1 MALVGV
7 NNLNSENKLGGLRND
22 TTSFTA
28 SNINSASLNT
38 TSTQNMT
45 GTNSLSVNA
54 STESFDVFSST
65 TGNGNL
71 QNTSN
76 SAATTTTSGDL
87 NMNHTLG
94 NNQTQS
100 TPNSQELYSEAP
112 STSTNNSTTQQPS
125 GVSAT
130 SNTNS
135 TTASNNYS
143 QSNQGSN
150 LTSSTNNMTGGT
162 GTNSQ
167 GSIGG
172 NVVNTG
178 STGSFQATSSMVSG
192 TQATMNTGSGLSYA
206 NNTQAYNT
214 GATSVTSASTS
225 LTTSG
230 NVSVSTEEYE
240 LMIED
245 FRKQLRN
252 IGIKDYDIDRV
263 INGELTLEE
272 LWNEIYNETSND
284 PKSTTKRD
292 ILEATTIH
300 ALNESLPEI
309 DLNYNSIA
317 EMNQEID
324 RLTREI
330 EAARKEEM
338 YQEISEADATRRLIE
353 YMSSMGEDLEESLDN
368 CTIAYKCRNE
378 NGDIVYFYGELGRI
392 GTDLEVLEEI
402 SYRDMYGNSESCK
415 KMYELVPKRTETYK
429 DGFLGLWG
437 DEKTREVQN
446 LTWTQEQ
453 EDFYYKLGEQVMS
466 EGYHDYFTDSEEV
479 QKLLEERETLEY
491 LRDYIDTELD
501 YYLENIDPYINASD
515 FEEKNEFDSKYE
527 KIVSGINQGGYSVD
541 YPKYIDDKEEMIAIL
556 SCLFNGSE
564 NIYGDVIYTYDSEG
578 KISGAFSYTSGDD
591 IFNHFKDNWGEIL
604 TDEEKEIFNYIVNTK
619 GAEAAYEYLETIAP
633 TLDQR
638 WLETERLKDKEWAEK
653 HPVLASIGSI
663 LITPFEGLSAACYS
677 LNSLITGADLW
688 RTDVY
693 SRGDQWRSSVSAA
706 IATDH
711 PVWAFAYDTFM
722 SMADT
727 GALIALTTLTG
738 GTATPLLSA
747 VTMGSRAYVSS
758 LNDALDR
765 GVENNTAIAYA
776 FGSATIETLC
786 ESYSV
791 GHLMNLEEKVG
802 TNTISFIKKLVPEDS
817 IRAKALY
824 IAAGAVTQGLAEGEE
839 ELCTEVLNFFWDQ
852 TLCKEKSTFNLTVQ
866 SYIASGMSEEEA
878 ILNAYKDEAKTCALS
893 FAGGFFSGICFGGF
907 QAGKITRQASL
918 NHMNVFELD
927 TEIRQMD
934 EIRKL
939 LEQTKAPTALAAL
952 SNVKTSIN
960 NGTLL
965 QDAKT
970 YITTKFNSVQNLET
984 QTQINSETLNNTELE
999 RAKAELQSQL
1009 QALIDK
1015 RGLTFDE
1022 YVKQMGQI
1030 EGVDPK
1036 YKEQIEAKAKEVHQ
1050 RAVEVEKAV
1059 SEMMKSLEVDGAHLE
1074 GFSHRYKSEDSIARK
1089 IMTRAT
1095 ELGISEATIEEVG
1108 NTGIKDSLRYTLI
1121 LDQSNYSQG
1130 VYQSL
1135 MKLLDNGYQIV
1146 KANNSWGDAIYQGL
1160 NIGVLDPSGLNIEL
1174 QFHTE
1179 GSFNTKEKLNHAYYE
1194 IGRSMYATEEEI
1206 KLANEIMQINQQQNV
1221 ETINSMV
1228 GLDLAGI
1235 LNNVELERAKT
1246 QLDST
1251 ANLGGLFNRVSKV
1264 QEQRNI
1270 ASENYLQSV
1279 SYLNYPLLELN
1290 GYNQKS
1296 IEIANY
1302 RAQQGLRSVIVVNS
1316 TTDLDTYITRNLIR
1330 PELVSIKIPGAL
1342 YKGKY
1347 SKQKYQSRMTYNA
1360 YEAQQIM
1367 ERLTYILNTVDR
1379 SKSQVEQAYQVY
1391 SELGKYIRICR
1402 EYEKIATQLQ
1412 SDPASLQSFWDSVQG
1427 LRALIPNRFT
1437 GDATA
1442 ICAGYSAVYYEIMKH
1457 LGIRCD
1463 YIRGTVTSDWS
1474 NGRPGGHAWNVII
1487 AEDQLIPVDV
1497 TWFTSGGGNWFG
1509 GSTDF
1514 NISRVADQ
1522 DETYK
1527 NFSTPYRP
1535 KYVAPQVQRQENIR
1549 QTENYGARVYKRNDG
1564 SYFTLSM
1571 LGHRTVNNT
1580 TLYKYAYSEWG
1591 PNGWNNARIIY
1602 TEIDVDKLPQQAQS
1616 GFINS
1621 LLLDSRVNQKVAS
1634 NNGYIGY
1641 VDFNGKKYINESI
1654 IRFFAG
1660 YTKNYVDS
1668 NGLAV
1673 TVRKDLGPNVYQYYK
1688 FINDNGRTILNS
1700 IIVSSN

>member
-1 MALVGV
+1 M
-7 NNLNSENKLGGLRND
+7 
-22 TTSFTA
+22 
-28 SNINSASLNT
+28 
-38 TSTQNMT
+38 
-45 GTNSLSVNA
+45 
-54 STESFDVFSST
+54 
-65 TGNGNL
+65 
-71 QNTSN
+71 
-76 SAATTTTSGDL
+76 
-87 NMNHTLG
+87 
-94 NNQTQS
+94 
-100 TPNSQELYSEAP
+100 
-112 STSTNNSTTQQPS
+112 
-125 GVSAT
+125 
-130 SNTNS
+130 
-135 TTASNNYS
+135 
-143 QSNQGSN
+143 
-150 LTSSTNNMTGGT
+150 
-162 GTNSQ
+162 
-167 GSIGG
+167 
-172 NVVNTG
+172 
-178 STGSFQATSSMVSG
+178 
-192 TQATMNTGSGLSYA
+192 
-206 NNTQAYNT
+206 
-214 GATSVTSASTS
+214 
-225 LTTSG
+225 
-230 NVSVSTEEYE
+230 
-240 LMIED
+240 
-245 FRKQLRN
+245 
-252 IGIKDYDIDRV
+252 
-263 INGELTLEE
+263 
-272 LWNEIYNETSND
+272 
-284 PKSTTKRD
+284 
-292 ILEATTIH
+292 
-300 ALNESLPEI
+300 
-309 DLNYNSIA
+309 
-317 EMNQEID
+317 
-324 RLTREI
+324 
-330 EAARKEEM
+330 
-338 YQEISEADATRRLIE
+338 
-353 YMSSMGEDLEESLDN
+353 
-368 CTIAYKCRNE
+368 
-378 NGDIVYFYGELGRI
+378 
-392 GTDLEVLEEI
+392 
-402 SYRDMYGNSESCK
+402 
-415 KMYELVPKRTETYK
+415 
-429 DGFLGLWG
+429 
-437 DEKTREVQN
+437 
-446 LTWTQEQ
+446 
-453 EDFYYKLGEQVMS
+453 
-466 EGYHDYFTDSEEV
+466 
-479 QKLLEERETLEY
+479 
-491 LRDYIDTELD
+491 
-501 YYLENIDPYINASD
+501 
-515 FEEKNEFDSKYE
+515 
-527 KIVSGINQGGYSVD
+527 
-541 YPKYIDDKEEMIAIL
+541 
-556 SCLFNGSE
+556 
-564 NIYGDVIYTYDSEG
+564 
-578 KISGAFSYTSGDD
+578 
-591 IFNHFKDNWGEIL
+591 
-604 TDEEKEIFNYIVNTK
+604 
-619 GAEAAYEYLETIAP
+619 
-633 TLDQR
+633 
-638 WLETERLKDKEWAEK
+638 
-653 HPVLASIGSI
+653 
-663 LITPFEGLSAACYS
+663 
-677 LNSLITGADLW
+677 
-688 RTDVY
+688 
-693 SRGDQWRSSVSAA
+693 
-706 IATDH
+706 
-711 PVWAFAYDTFM
+711 
-722 SMADT
+722 
-727 GALIALTTLTG
+727 
-738 GTATPLLSA
+738 
-747 VTMGSRAYVSS
+747 
-758 LNDALDR
+758 
-765 GVENNTAIAYA
+765 
-776 FGSATIETLC
+776 
-786 ESYSV
+786 
-791 GHLMNLEEKVG
+791 
-802 TNTISFIKKLVPEDS
+802 
-817 IRAKALY
+817 
-824 IAAGAVTQGLAEGEE
+824 
-839 ELCTEVLNFFWDQ
+839 
-852 TLCKEKSTFNLTVQ
+852 
-866 SYIASGMSEEEA
+866 
-878 ILNAYKDEAKTCALS
+878 
-893 FAGGFFSGICFGGF
+893 
-907 QAGKITRQASL
+907 
-918 NHMNVFELD
+918 
-927 TEIRQMD
+927 
-934 EIRKL
+934 
-939 LEQTKAPTALAAL
+939 
-952 SNVKTSIN
+952 
-960 NGTLL
+960 
-965 QDAKT
+965 
-970 YITTKFNSVQNLET
+970 
-984 QTQINSETLNNTELE
+984 
-999 RAKAELQSQL
+999 
-1009 QALIDK
+1009 IDK

-1030 EGVDPK
+1030 EGVDSK